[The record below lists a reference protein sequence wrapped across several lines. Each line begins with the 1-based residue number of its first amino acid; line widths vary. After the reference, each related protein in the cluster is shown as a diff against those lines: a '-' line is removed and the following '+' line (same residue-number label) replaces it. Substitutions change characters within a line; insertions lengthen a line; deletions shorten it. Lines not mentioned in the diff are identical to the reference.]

1 MKPFTQFTHQSTSCP
16 QSTQE
21 YKKLLC
27 SHSWPRHPA
36 HLIAPQLQWLH
47 IHIQSKHQLSGAS
60 LNICQTGVD
69 IMAEIGRLNSL
80 TILHRTPQGFY
91 LDGAEHGDIL
101 LPSRYITPAMKEGET
116 LTVFVYRDSE
126 DRLIATTE
134 RPKAIAGDFACLEV
148 TSVHPKVGAFLDW
161 GLSKDLL
168 LPFREQPKTVRT
180 GQKVLVKV
188 ALDPKSERIIAT
200 MRLNRWLEKQ
210 TPHYRNGQSVRL
222 WMIDTTPMGWNA
234 LINESHIGLLYHD
247 ESTTS
252 LSSGMKIKGYIQRMR
267 EDGKIDLTLNP
278 DRGAR
283 VTTLSTKILE
293 SLDQNQG
300 YLPLNDKS
308 APEEI
313 RDTFGVSKK
322 DFKQTIG
329 TLYKERKISIDADG
343 IRLI

>member
-1 MKPFTQFTHQSTSCP
+1 MIMKKVNP
-16 QSTQE
+16 
-21 YKKLLC
+21 
-27 SHSWPRHPA
+27 HPDSFESNPV
-36 HLIAPQLQWLH
+36 IDQ
-47 IHIQSKHQLSGAS
+47 ISGAS
-60 LNICQTGVD
+60 RDIWQTDHD

-80 TILHRTPQGFY
+80 TILRRTPQGFY

-101 LPSRYITPAMKEGET
+101 LPSRYITPTMQEGEH

-134 RPKAIAGDFACLEV
+134 RPGAIAGDFACLEV

-168 LPFREQPKTVRT
+168 LPFREQTKPVRT

-188 ALDPKSERIIAT
+188 VLDPKSERIIAT

-210 TPHYRNGQSVRL
+210 VPRYRKGQSVRL
-222 WMIDTTPMGWNA
+222 WLIDKSPMGWNA
-234 LINESHIGLLYHD
+234 LVNESHMGLLYHD

-252 LSSGMKIKGYIQRMR
+252 LSSGIKIKGYIQRMR
-267 EDGKIDLTLNP
+267 EDGKIDLTPNP

-283 VTTLSTKILE
+283 VTTLSTRILE
-293 SLDQNQG
+293 TLKQNKG
-300 YLPLNDKS
+300 FLPLNDKS

-329 TLYKERKISIDADG
+329 NLYRERKISIDPNG
-343 IRLI
+343 IRLNGE